1 MKTYSYG
8 GLKIQDAWWRSMQ
21 KLEQA
26 EGRGDSFQLT
36 NLMGSDQHF
45 EEEVDFPFMENV
57 RVAS

>member
-8 GLKIQDAWWRSMQ
+8 GLKIQDACWHSMQ

-45 EEEVDFPFMENV
+45 EQEVDFPFTEM
-57 RVAS
+57 